1 MSPSPSGQRS
11 GPHSPAGA
19 AQIAEVLTASPAT
32 VADLADAR
40 QRRHEAALRL
50 PPLADGRHDPDMHRA
65 AGRQNLDAEDG
76 YCCAAMGL
84 ELAAYC
90 ASVGRYCGP
99 GNCARGL
106 AS

>member
-1 MSPSPSGQRS
+1 MSPPGDDRGRPRQD
-11 GPHSPAGA
+11 GPDV
-19 AQIAEVLTASPAT
+19 ELLTDVASVT
-32 VADLADAR
+32 DLSDAR

-65 AGRQNLDAEDG
+65 AGRQDLAAADG